1 MSKLT
6 SSSQILNINFQ
17 IIQFL
22 SRIDSHQNKNTAM
35 LFGGGYEW
43 IWYSKWKIWREQL
56 SLSTMKSNEVSVF
69 WCWIFFELVFYILSI
84 NFLIQFI
91 FWGSLIMVLKLIESP
106 EIFGINVIFR
116 VCWTRSENNLKVTF
130 EKM

>member
-1 MSKLT
+1 M
-6 SSSQILNINFQ
+6 NGYG
-17 IIQFL
+17 IQNEKFDVNNL
-22 SRIDSHQNKNTAM
+22 AYQPWNR
-35 LFGGGYEW
+35 
-43 IWYSKWKIWREQL
+43 
-56 SLSTMKSNEVSVF
+56 MKYQFSGA
-69 WCWIFFELVFYILSI
+69 FFELVFYILSI

-106 EIFGINVIFR
+106 EIFGLNVIFR